1 MSKIIAIANQ
11 KGGVGK
17 TTTVVNLGAGLAG
30 EGKRV
35 LLVDLDPQASLT
47 ISMGFREPDK
57 LEGTITDI
65 LMKVVNDE
73 AIPEGFGIYPVAE
86 RLDLIPSSIDLSAT
100 EVSMVNAMSREFVLR
115 SYMEQVRSGYDYIL
129 IDCMP
134 SLGILTVNA
143 LACAESVLIPV
154 QPAYLPVR
162 GLQQLIRTIYT
173 VKRRL
178 NSALTMEGILFTMV
192 DRRTLYAKEILEEVN
207 QAYGDTIPI
216 FQMVIP
222 MSVRASETSQAAKNI
237 YDYDPQGKAAKA
249 YSELTKEVL
258 EHDSEERKGA
268 L

>member
-1 MSKIIAIANQ
+1 M
-11 KGGVGK
+11 
-17 TTTVVNLGAGLAG
+17 VNLGAGLAS
-30 EGKRV
+30 EGKKV

-57 LEGTITDI
+57 LDGTITDI
-65 LMKVVNDE
+65 FMKVVNDE
-73 AIPEGFGIYPVAE
+73 QIPQGFALHPVTD
-86 RLDLIPSSIDLSAT
+86 RLDLLPSSIDLSAT
-100 EVSMVNAMSREFVLR
+100 EVSLVNAMSRELVLR
-115 SYMEQVRSGYDYIL
+115 SYMDRICSEYDYVL

-143 LACAESVLIPV
+143 LACAGSVLIPV

-178 NSALTMEGILFTMV
+178 NSALMIEGILFTMV
-192 DRRTLYAKEILEEVN
+192 DRRTLYAKEIVEEVN

-249 YSELTKEVL
+249 YRELTKEVL
-258 EHDSEERKGA
+258 QHDS
-268 L
+268 